1 MVKQVRAART
11 RQALVRA
18 AAEVFADDGYALAS
32 LPAISRRAGVSTGAL
47 HFHFPSKDLLAREV
61 EAAATVSLQRLAA
74 RQGAPDP
81 PGRAPAAPVTAGA
94 AGPGPGGP
102 AGAAGAAGAAGVG
115 GAALRLLV
123 DVSRDLVLGLSA
135 DPVLR
140 AGFGLG
146 GDPSRK
152 GGEGPGRWWSEWV
165 HALLREAHGA
175 GELAEG
181 VSPEA
186 AAVAVVA
193 ATLGLAGLASRH
205 RFHLSPHLVEQFW
218 SLLLPGLAAPP
229 PRRAARPGI
238 PAAETGPAPR

>member
-61 EAAATVSLQRLAA
+61 EAAATASLQRLAA
-74 RQGAPDP
+74 RQDAP
-81 PGRAPAAPVTAGA
+81 PGGVSGGVSGGPVGAGA
-94 AGPGPGGP
+94 
-102 AGAAGAAGAAGVG
+102 G
-115 GAALRLLV
+115 GAGLRLLV
-123 DVSRDLVLGLSA
+123 EVSRDLVLGLSA

-152 GGEGPGRWWSEWV
+152 GGEGPGRWWNEWV

-218 SLLLPGLAAPP
+218 ALLLPGLAAPP
-229 PRRAARPGI
+229 PRRPARPGI

>member
-74 RQGAPDP
+74 RRDAP
-81 PGRAPAAPVTAGA
+81 PGRAA
-94 AGPGPGGP
+94 GGP
-102 AGAAGAAGAAGVG
+102 AGAGGAGAG
-115 GAALRLLV
+115 LQLLV
-123 DVSRDLVLGLSA
+123 DVSRELVLGLSS

-152 GGEGPGRWWSEWV
+152 SGEGPGRWWSEWV

-218 SLLLPGLAAPP
+218 ALLLPGLAAPP
-229 PRRAARPGI
+229 PRRPARPGI

>member
-74 RQGAPDP
+74 RRDAP
-81 PGRAPAAPVTAGA
+81 PGRVPPV
-94 AGPGPGGP
+94 P
-102 AGAAGAAGAAGVG
+102 AGAGGAGAG
-115 GAALRLLV
+115 LQLLV
-123 DVSRDLVLGLSA
+123 DVSRELVLGLSS

-152 GGEGPGRWWSEWV
+152 SGEGPGRWWSEWV

-218 SLLLPGLAAPP
+218 ALLLPGLAAPP
-229 PRRAARPGI
+229 PRRPARPGI

>member
-74 RQGAPDP
+74 RQDAP
-81 PGRAPAAPVTAGA
+81 PGGV
-94 AGPGPGGP
+94 PGGP
-102 AGAAGAAGAAGVG
+102 AGAGAG

-123 DVSRDLVLGLSA
+123 EVSRDLVLGLSA

-218 SLLLPGLAAPP
+218 ALLLPGLAAPP
-229 PRRAARPGI
+229 PRRPARPGI

>member
-61 EAAATVSLQRLAA
+61 EAAATASLQRLAA
-74 RQGAPDP
+74 RQDTP
-81 PGRAPAAPVTAGA
+81 PGGVSGGPVGAGA
-94 AGPGPGGP
+94 
-102 AGAAGAAGAAGVG
+102 G
-115 GAALRLLV
+115 GAGLRLLV
-123 DVSRDLVLGLSA
+123 EVSRDLVLGLSA

-218 SLLLPGLAAPP
+218 ALLLPGLAAPP
-229 PRRAARPGI
+229 PRRPARPGI

>member
-61 EAAATVSLQRLAA
+61 EAAATASLQRLAA
-74 RQGAPDP
+74 RQDAP
-81 PGRAPAAPVTAGA
+81 PGGVSGGPVGAGA
-94 AGPGPGGP
+94 
-102 AGAAGAAGAAGVG
+102 G
-115 GAALRLLV
+115 GAGLRLLV
-123 DVSRDLVLGLSA
+123 EVSRDLVLGLSA

-218 SLLLPGLAAPP
+218 ALLLPGLAAPP
-229 PRRAARPGI
+229 PRRPARPGI

>member
-1 MVKQVRAART
+1 
-11 RQALVRA
+11 
-18 AAEVFADDGYALAS
+18 
-32 LPAISRRAGVSTGAL
+32 
-47 HFHFPSKDLLAREV
+47 
-61 EAAATVSLQRLAA
+61 
-74 RQGAPDP
+74 
-81 PGRAPAAPVTAGA
+81 PAAPAV

-102 AGAAGAAGAAGVG
+102 AGAGGV
-115 GAALRLLV
+115 ALQLLV

-218 SLLLPGLAAPP
+218 ALLLPGLAAPP
-229 PRRAARPGI
+229 PRRPARPGI
-238 PAAETGPAPR
+238 PAAERGPAPR